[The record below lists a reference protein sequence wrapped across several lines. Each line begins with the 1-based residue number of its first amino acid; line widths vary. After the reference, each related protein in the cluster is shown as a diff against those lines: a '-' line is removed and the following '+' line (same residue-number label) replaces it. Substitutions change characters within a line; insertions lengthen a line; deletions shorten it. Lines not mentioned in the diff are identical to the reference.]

1 MFRKANNGYTGILS
15 MIISNS
21 FSAKRAVTARA
32 STLLSV
38 SVVVG
43 SLLAASGMAHAQ
55 GAPAPTPMG
64 GSSPA
69 TIAAQTVDPALTWH
83 GITLSGA
90 LDMGLQ
96 YQPHAAPVSDY
107 YAAGGYNLIQAD
119 SLRAVAG
126 ITPNNLSQSNITLSG
141 VEPLAG
147 DLSGVFKLQTL
158 FQPNSGNLT
167 DGLKSLV
174 LNNGKA
180 AINQNNGQ
188 DSDAAGQAFAGALY
202 AGVSSPTFGA
212 LTYGWQTTLL
222 SDGVVKYDPNN
233 GAYAFSLIGQSG
245 TARGGGD
252 TEDKRFK
259 NSLKY
264 LLQYQI
270 VHFGAMYQFSDSG
283 SGTKNT
289 AYQFQV
295 GGEFAGL
302 SVDAF
307 YSKVYDAISAA
318 SLSAAQVTDLV
329 TPGNAAAGY
338 SISNSLSA
346 TISDNTAYAIL
357 ASYAVSPIPVKVF
370 AGYEHVKFADPS
382 TPLAAGAVDVGGYIL
397 AFTTNNHYTTD
408 KNENIYWAGAKWAV
422 VPRLDL
428 TAAFYE
434 YQADAFTA
442 GADGPCGTTL
452 HGNCS
457 GTERVGSLDAVFH
470 YSKRFDGYFGAMY
483 SKVED
488 GIASGFKYTNTIN
501 PTIGVRFRF

>member
-1 MFRKANNGYTGILS
+1 
-15 MIISNS
+15 MISGKS
-21 FSAKRAVTARA
+21 FSRKRATSGRGGRATAILGA
-32 STLLSV
+32 SAL
-38 SVVVG
+38 VG
-43 SLLAASGMAHAQ
+43 TLLAASGLAQ
-55 GAPAPTPMG
+55 AQVGPPTPTPMA
-64 GSSPA
+64 GSSPTA
-69 TIAAQTVDPALTWH
+69 IAAQTVDPALTWH

-90 LDMGLQ
+90 IDLGLQ

-141 VEPLAG
+141 VEPVIG
-147 DLSGVFKLQTL
+147 DISGVFKLQTL

-202 AGVSSPTFGA
+202 AGFSSPTYGA

-222 SDGVVKYDPNN
+222 SDGVIKYDPNA

-264 LLQYQI
+264 LLTYQF
-270 VHFGAMYQFSDSG
+270 VHFGAMYEGSDSG

-289 AYQFQV
+289 GYQFQL

-307 YSKVYDAISAA
+307 YSKIYDAISAA
-318 SLSAAQVTDLV
+318 SLSAAQVADL
-329 TPGNAAAGY
+329 PGLGY
-338 SISNSLSA
+338 SSSNSLSA
-346 TISDNTAYAIL
+346 TISDNTAYAVL
-357 ASYAVSPIPVKVF
+357 ASYAFDPVKIF

-397 AFTTNNHYTTD
+397 AFVTNNHYTTD
-408 KNENIYWAGAKWAV
+408 KNENIYWAGVKWAV
-422 VPRLDL
+422 FSRLDL
-428 TAAFYE
+428 TAAFYK
-434 YQADAFTA
+434 YQADAFQA
-442 GADGPCGTTL
+442 GDDLPCGTNL

-457 GTERVGSLDAVFH
+457 GTESVGSIDAVYH
-470 YSKRFDGYFGAMY
+470 ISKRFDGYLGAMY
-483 SKVED
+483 STVSD
-488 GIASGFKYTNTIN
+488 GIASGFKYTDTVN